1 MTTLPYFCYF
11 PKDMGYK
18 IAHLTLAEDGA
29 YHRLLRLCWT
39 TTGCTIPNDINW
51 IARKCLCRSQDDID
65 VLQSVLDEF
74 FHIKKDRYYNKRL
87 SEEYDKSNAKHKARV
102 DAGKRGGHAK
112 SLKSNN
118 KSSSKAIA
126 KTKQTSTNH
135 NHTHNHINNH
145 TIINNFIPKELNKN
159 TKTYKLIEKHMTSD
173 ELELQLEK
181 FIAYHT
187 DKQTKSTDFNRQW
200 RAWLQNNVQWKLEK
214 TGDKNVKQY
223 NTTTKLKEIGD
234 SRRKRRG
241 ELLNELQAQGLAKSI

>member
-1 MTTLPYFCYF
+1 
-11 PKDMGYK
+11 
-18 IAHLTLAEDGA
+18 
-29 YHRLLRLCWT
+29 
-39 TTGCTIPNDINW
+39 
-51 IARKCLCRSQDDID
+51 
-65 VLQSVLDEF
+65 
-74 FHIKKDRYYNKRL
+74 
-87 SEEYDKSNAKHKARV
+87 
-102 DAGKRGGHAK
+102 
-112 SLKSNN
+112 
-118 KSSSKAIA
+118 
-126 KTKQTSTNH
+126 
-135 NHTHNHINNH
+135 
-145 TIINNFIPKELNKN
+145 
-159 TKTYKLIEKHMTSD
+159 MTSD